1 MKFIIFYSFLI
12 LFSRLYSQ
20 TDSGN
25 FIKYSTEFR
34 FNEGIFISFEQVK
47 TNSPV
52 SKSKIQFKTESEDV
66 DYYTKLF
73 NLKNISYLEKE
84 KIIEIPTD
92 KVWGFSKNG
101 TLYIQ
106 QNDELFRIPY
116 VGSISH
122 FIANVVLYRDR
133 FQDPFMYDPYMTAF
147 PQPTYASKETRQF
160 LLDFSTGQIIEYNIQ
175 NVSAILMRDTEL
187 FDEYNVLKKR
197 KKRQLMFL
205 YIRKYNE
212 RNPLYFPKN

>member
-1 MKFIIFYSFLI
+1 MKQVLLYIF
-12 LFSRLYSQ
+12 LFSVSNLFSQ
-20 TDSGN
+20 NDSVN
-25 FIKYSTEFR
+25 LIKYSTEFR
-34 FNEGIFISFEQVK
+34 FKEGIFITFDQVK
-47 TNSPV
+47 LNSPIP
-52 SKSKIQFKTESEDV
+52 KTRIQFSAESEDV

-73 NLKNISYLEKE
+73 NQK
-84 KIIEIPTD
+84 KITYIENDKVIEIPSS

-106 QNDELFRIPY
+106 SNDELFRIPY
-116 VGSISH
+116 VGTISH
-122 FIANVVLYRDR
+122 FIANVTLYRDR

-160 LLDFSTGQIIEYNIQ
+160 LLDFSSGQIIEYNFQ
-175 NVSAILMRDTEL
+175 NVSAILMRDPEL
-187 FDEYNVLKKR
+187 YDEYNLLKKR

-205 YIRKYNE
+205 YIRKFNE